1 MLNRP
6 VRALSFNHNAAMAN
20 QPIVPADVAARFEVH
35 EWRNGLAILGAA
47 HPKEWSEILAVL
59 RGFTLT
65 KSDVLKPGGSKGLIS
80 SKLDSHFTKL
90 GWIEKKFD
98 TKIVVD
104 TNEYSAPTHKVTA
117 TRIGWRSKWNGTTR
131 IRSSTAI

>member
-1 MLNRP
+1 MLNWDG
-6 VRALSFNHNAAMAN
+6 RALRFHHNAVMAN
-20 QPIVPADVAARFEVH
+20 QSIVPTDIAARFEVG
-35 EWRNGLAILGAA
+35 EWRNGLAILVAA
-47 HPKEWSEILAVL
+47 HPEEWSDILAVV

-65 KSDVLKPGGSKGLIS
+65 KSDILQPGGSKGLIS

-104 TNEYSAPTHKVTA
+104 TSEHIAPTHKV
-117 TRIGWRSKWNGTTR
+117 
-131 IRSSTAI
+131 